1 MDPNAVIK
9 DGKLI
14 VTIDLLESPRPSAS
28 GKSIT
33 LATTA
38 GNKDTDLKHEG
49 KRVKVSVNAYI
60 PAK

>member
-1 MDPNAVIK
+1 MEPKAKIV

-14 VTIDLLESPRPSAS
+14 VEIDLLEAPRPSAS

-38 GNKDTDLKHEG
+38 GNKDTDIKVQG

-60 PAK
+60 SAK